1 MRMLAPALRGRSPR
15 YLWSWRTDCPGWF
28 LSFDVNRKGPGSI
41 NKGLIPF
48 IHALFCSSYSGYH
61 CSLLKT
67 ILRYLYFNQAMS
79 DTSTLQQVTTNQSI
93 TERPLSQSTTA
104 SSATSALKQS
114 ESKTNKLAYLSTR
127 TSNSPSMT
135 RPATPRSYPAGMD
148 TFVPRDSFS
157 STEDS
162 PRRTQSPLPLQASPT
177 RTSSNRSRGSDSR
190 RRYDNTVYHYGR
202 HSNYWLFGG
211 FSVRDTVRDGVD
223 WIRQQKKG

>member
-1 MRMLAPALRGRSPR
+1 
-15 YLWSWRTDCPGWF
+15 
-28 LSFDVNRKGPGSI
+28 
-41 NKGLIPF
+41 
-48 IHALFCSSYSGYH
+48 
-61 CSLLKT
+61 
-67 ILRYLYFNQAMS
+67 MS

-104 SSATSALKQS
+104 SSTTSALKQS

-127 TSNSPSMT
+127 TSNSPNMT
-135 RPATPRSYPAGMD
+135 RPTTPRSYPVSID
-148 TFVPRDSFS
+148 TSVPRDSFS

-162 PRRTQSPLPLQASPT
+162 PRRTRGPMQTTPT
-177 RTSSNRSRGSDSR
+177 RTSSNKSRASSDSR